1 MLLNLQNSENEPRIF
16 LCSKVVWGLIIE
28 GLSLQM
34 VGNIWINCFDIL
46 TNEYW
51 KVTTICVKVIPQSIL
66 ESFRLKDEDN
76 YEDNI

>member
-1 MLLNLQNSENEPRIF
+1 
-16 LCSKVVWGLIIE
+16 
-28 GLSLQM
+28 M